1 MTTTIDNTGAN
12 NKKKRTRH
20 DIIRRRPG
28 IVDADQSNKI
38 RLWKEQWLASG
49 AVKASMEDEEEGGEE
64 TATAMMQRQRQLE
77 TKSNISASQ
86 FGNISVKAA
95 PADILGFQQPPS
107 LPLNNN
113 EEVDKVVDDETSDII
128 AQTPSTI
135 SVTTTTATTTTTTT
149 TAATTAPAN
158 KYYPLFLFDF
168 TKGTCTNNGHEP
180 PEYTATPTSTANY
193 MFTTKAECCSQW
205 YVDATGCYVGFAY
218 PDSTTGMLLRRNEV
232 GDELPNAPPPM
243 MVVEEEEEDN
253 VTPATVLPASSVSS
267 SSSSITNDDDDM
279 VVKEE
284 GGSTLVVG
292 EVEGGG
298 GKLVG
303 AQPLMMGGGEDSQSN
318 NNNNNNNNNNK
329 YYPSLDM
336 KKYPNGACP
345 NDGNIPLEYQRDL
358 SSSSDFIFDNIE
370 ECCVKW
376 FIDVEA
382 CIAATAT
389 TATTDDGDDDDD
401 GVVATDDETAN
412 LDAMMAHVA
421 ADTTTT
427 TYVPSPFPTF
437 IDDEDEEEVVEDT
450 ETPWPTW
457 SDAFVTDDIEK
468 QSAAETFA
476 NGGGKIKGDDN

>member
-1 MTTTIDNTGAN
+1 
-12 NKKKRTRH
+12 
-20 DIIRRRPG
+20 
-28 IVDADQSNKI
+28 
-38 RLWKEQWLASG
+38 
-49 AVKASMEDEEEGGEE
+49 
-64 TATAMMQRQRQLE
+64 
-77 TKSNISASQ
+77 
-86 FGNISVKAA
+86 
-95 PADILGFQQPPS
+95 
-107 LPLNNN
+107 
-113 EEVDKVVDDETSDII
+113 
-128 AQTPSTI
+128 
-135 SVTTTTATTTTTTT
+135 
-149 TAATTAPAN
+149 
-158 KYYPLFLFDF
+158 
-168 TKGTCTNNGHEP
+168 
-180 PEYTATPTSTANY
+180 
-193 MFTTKAECCSQW
+193 
-205 YVDATGCYVGFAY
+205 
-218 PDSTTGMLLRRNEV
+218 
-232 GDELPNAPPPM
+232 
-243 MVVEEEEEDN
+243 
-253 VTPATVLPASSVSS
+253 
-267 SSSSITNDDDDM
+267 
-279 VVKEE
+279 
-284 GGSTLVVG
+284 
-292 EVEGGG
+292 
-298 GKLVG
+298 
-303 AQPLMMGGGEDSQSN
+303 
-318 NNNNNNNNNNK
+318 
-329 YYPSLDM
+329 M